1 MAKKLIDQEEV
12 AKMLGVSIEEINKMR
27 DRKQL
32 FPYRDGD
39 AWKFKLEDIE
49 RLKEDLAEGAGDSW
63 SKGGEFEPLIT
74 PEPDSILL
82 SEKELGPSTDSTSS
96 TIIGKGSPHGPP
108 TEGDIKLAIPPAD
121 VDAAQSDVTLTADSS
136 GVGSDVK
143 LVLSGSEI
151 KKKSDTLKSDAPKG
165 TSALDDLKLE
175 PTGSGISGSAP
186 SGSGLSGSDALAA
199 VAPGSSPSAK
209 ASGSGSG
216 SFKLAD
222 DEIRL
227 AEPTGTGSSSKKRAS
242 DSKKAGE
249 SDFSRSLELDDDV
262 LSVKPDSDI
271 TRGAADSGLHL
282 TDPKDSGISLEE
294 PLVLGSGS
302 NKELLEL
309 GEADVISLEENADM
323 EGATQ
328 LKPDEDFLLTPVQ
341 ETAADESDS
350 GSQVIALDA
359 DEEMSSGAFTPAA
372 SGMVA
377 MLEEDTGAEGALGV
391 TSTGALAAGPTLIAA
406 PQAAETP
413 YSGWNV
419 VGLVCCALLLLMT
432 GMMVFDLSR
441 SMFQWNG
448 VGGANKSIFESI
460 EKTIGWMDK

>member
-108 TEGDIKLAIPPAD
+108 NEGDIKLATPPAD
-121 VDAAQSDVTLTADSS
+121 IDAAQSDVTLTADAS

-151 KKKSDTLKSDAPKG
+151 RKKSDASKSDSPKG

-186 SGSGLSGSDALAA
+186 SGSDALAA

-294 PLVLGSGS
+294 PLVLGGGS

>member
-1 MAKKLIDQEEV
+1 MAKKLIDQEEA
-12 AKMLGVSIEEINKMR
+12 AKMLEVSVEEINKMR

-39 AWKFKLEDIE
+39 AWKFKLDDIE
-49 RLKEDLAEGAGDSW
+49 RLKQELAEGAGDSW
-63 SKGGEFEPLIT
+63 AKGSDFGPLVT

-82 SEKELGPSTDSTSS
+82 TEKELGPATDSTSS
-96 TIIGKGSPHGPP
+96 TIIGKGSPHGPA
-108 TEGDIKLAIPPAD
+108 TEGDIKLVTPAAD
-121 VDAAQSDVTLTADSS
+121 TAPSDVILTPDAS
-136 GVGSDVK
+136 GTGSDVK

-151 KKKSDTLKSDAPKG
+151 KKRGDTAKPDSQKG
-165 TSALDDLKLE
+165 SSALDDLKLE
-175 PTGSGISGSAP
+175 PAGSGISGSDALQLAP
-186 SGSGLSGSDALAA
+186 S
-199 VAPGSSPSAK
+199 GSSPSAK
-209 ASGSGSG
+209 AGGSGSG

-222 DEIRL
+222 SDIQL
-227 AEPTGTGSSSKKRAS
+227 AEPAGTGSSSKKRAS

-249 SDFSRSLELDDDV
+249 SDFSRSLDLDDDV
-262 LSVKPDSDI
+262 LSAKPDSDI

-282 TDPKDSGISLEE
+282 TDPKDSGLSLEE
-294 PLVLGSGS
+294 PLVLGGGS
-302 NKELLEL
+302 AKELLEL

-341 ETAADESDS
+341 ETATDESDS

-359 DEEMSSGAFTPAA
+359 DEEMSSGAFTPAS

-377 MLEEDTGAEGALGV
+377 MLEDDTGAEGPLGV
-391 TSTGALAAGPTLIAA
+391 TATGALAAGPTLIAA
-406 PQAAETP
+406 PQAAEAP

-419 VGLVCCALLLLMT
+419 VGLVCAALLLLMT

-441 SMFQWNG
+441 NMWQWSG
-448 VGGANKSIFESI
+448 VGGASKSVFDGI
-460 EKTIGWMDK
+460 EHTIGWMDK

>member
-49 RLKEDLAEGAGDSW
+49 RFKQELAEGAGDSW
-63 SKGGEFEPLIT
+63 AKGGEFEPLIT

-121 VDAAQSDVTLTADSS
+121 VDTSQNDVTLTADAS
-136 GVGSDVK
+136 GIGSDVK

-151 KKKSDTLKSDAPKG
+151 KKKSDAAKPDSHKG
-165 TSALDDLKLE
+165 ASALDDLKLE
-175 PTGSGISGSAP
+175 PTGSGVSGSAP
-186 SGSGLSGSDALAA
+186 SDSDALAA

-227 AEPTGTGSSSKKRAS
+227 AEPTGTGSSSKKRAT

-294 PLVLGSGS
+294 PLVLGGGS

-406 PQAAETP
+406 PQAAEAP

-441 SMFQWNG
+441 NMFQWSG

>member
-1 MAKKLIDQEEV
+1 MAKKLIDQEEA
-12 AKMLGVSIEEINKMR
+12 AKMLGVSVEEINKMR

-39 AWKFKLEDIE
+39 AWKFKADDIE
-49 RLKEDLAEGAGDSW
+49 RMKEELASGAGDSW
-63 SKGGEFEPLIT
+63 AKGSEFGPLVT

-82 SEKELGPSTDSTSS
+82 TEKELGPSTDSTSS
-96 TIIGKGSPHGPP
+96 TIIGKGSPHGPA
-108 TEGDIKLAIPPAD
+108 TEGDIKLAAPPAEKET
-121 VDAAQSDVTLTADSS
+121 AQSDVTLAADSS

-143 LVLSGSEI
+143 LVLSGSDV
-151 KKKSDTLKSDAPKG
+151 KKKAEPAKSDSQKG
-165 TSALDDLKLE
+165 ASALDDLKLE
-175 PTGSGISGSAP
+175 PTGSGI
-186 SGSGLSGSDALAA
+186 SGSDALAA

-209 ASGSGSG
+209 AGGSGSG

-227 AEPTGTGSSSKKRAS
+227 AESAGTGSSSKKRAS

-262 LSVKPDSDI
+262 LSAKPDSDI

-282 TDPKDSGISLEE
+282 TDPKDSGLSLEE
-294 PLVLGSGS
+294 PLVLGGGS

-341 ETAADESDS
+341 ETTADESDS

-359 DEEMSSGAFTPAA
+359 DEEMSSGAFAPAA

-377 MLEEDTGAEGALGV
+377 MLEEDTGAEGPLGV
-391 TSTGALAAGPTLIAA
+391 TATGALAAGPTLIAA
-406 PQAAETP
+406 PQAAEAP
-413 YSGWNV
+413 YSGWNI
-419 VGLVCCALLLLMT
+419 VGLVCAALLLLMT

-441 SMFQWNG
+441 NMWQWSG

>member
-63 SKGGEFEPLIT
+63 AKGGEFGPLIT

-96 TIIGKGSPHGPP
+96 TIIGKGSPHGPA

-121 VDAAQSDVTLTADSS
+121 VDTSQSDVTLTADAS

-151 KKKSDTLKSDAPKG
+151 KKKTDATKPDAPKG

-175 PTGSGISGSAP
+175 PTGSGISGSGL

-209 ASGSGSG
+209 AGGSGSG

-222 DEIRL
+222 SEIRL

-249 SDFSRSLELDDDV
+249 SDFSRSLDLDDDV
-262 LSVKPDSDI
+262 LSAKPDSDI

-294 PLVLGSGS
+294 PLILGGGS

-341 ETAADESDS
+341 ETATDESDS

-391 TSTGALAAGPTLIAA
+391 TATGALAAGPTLIAA
-406 PQAAETP
+406 PQAAEAP

-441 SMFQWNG
+441 NMFQWSG

>member
-1 MAKKLIDQEEV
+1 MAKKLIDQEEA
-12 AKMLGVSIEEINKMR
+12 AKMLGVSVEEINKMR

-39 AWKFKLEDIE
+39 AWKFKADDIE
-49 RLKEDLAEGAGDSW
+49 RMKEELASGAGDSW
-63 SKGGEFEPLIT
+63 AKGSEFGPLVT

-82 SEKELGPSTDSTSS
+82 TEKELGPSTDSTSS
-96 TIIGKGSPHGPP
+96 TIIGKGSPHGPA
-108 TEGDIKLAIPPAD
+108 TEGDIKLATPPAD
-121 VDAAQSDVTLTADSS
+121 TAQSDVTLTPDAS
-136 GVGSDVK
+136 GTGSDVK

-151 KKKSDTLKSDAPKG
+151 RKRSDAPQPDSQKG
-165 TSALDDLKLE
+165 SALDDLKLE
-175 PTGSGISGSAP
+175 PTGSGISGS
-186 SGSGLSGSDALAA
+186 DALAA
-199 VAPGSSPSAK
+199 LAPGSSPSAK
-209 ASGSGSG
+209 AGGSGSG

-227 AEPTGTGSSSKKRAS
+227 AESAGTGSSSKKRAS

-249 SDFSRSLELDDDV
+249 SDFSRSLDLDDDV
-262 LSVKPDSDI
+262 LSAKPDSDI

-282 TDPKDSGISLEE
+282 TDPKDSGLSLEE
-294 PLVLGSGS
+294 PLVLGGGS

-341 ETAADESDS
+341 ETTADESDS

-359 DEEMSSGAFTPAA
+359 DEEMSSGAFAPAS

-377 MLEEDTGAEGALGV
+377 MLEDDTGAEGPLGV
-391 TSTGALAAGPTLIAA
+391 SATGALAAGPSLIAA

-413 YSGWNV
+413 YSGWNIL
-419 VGLVCCALLLLMT
+419 GLVCAALLLLMT

-441 SMFQWNG
+441 NMWQWSG